1 MIHSLNHTTH
11 HANVAQTAARQS
23 APAASETNPFQ
34 SVLATTSAASPASSA
49 PALTQPPAKAT
60 ITATITKS
68 ATPAVV
74 LTAPVYEQGAT
85 VSNPDG
91 SSSPLNSFEL
101 ADGATAANIAAKLGG
116 TIDESILGGFSVGQR
131 NIKVPGSANL
141 INAGIAAQLFAQY
154 GDRPGSIAWQTI
166 NRDLGRD
173 PMST

>member
-1 MIHSLNHTTH
+1 MIHRIDYAINHATH
-11 HANVAQTAARQS
+11 QMNAVPATARPS

-34 SVLATTSAASPASSA
+34 SVLATTSAPDLKQ
-49 PALTQPPAKAT
+49 ALPKAT
-60 ITATITKS
+60 ITAVITKS
-68 ATPAVV
+68 AAPAVA

-91 SSSPLNSFEL
+91 STSPLNHFEL

-116 TIDESILGGFSVGQR
+116 VVDQSILGGFSVGQR
-131 NIKVPGSANL
+131 NIKVPGSSNL
-141 INAGIAAQLFAQY
+141 INAGIAAQLFAEY
-154 GDRPGSIAWQTI
+154 GDKPGSIAWQTI